1 MGAASIVFG
10 LIQALIAFS
19 LLYLVGMT
27 AYFVVNRTDAEK
39 APSENWPAWYRE
51 IVHEYPTKYSVSET
65 SNVIPNVTPNNV
77 FTGASTGDCVNNSKK
92 GCKVDTDCV
101 GFVYNST
108 SNVCTTLSSVDDLI
122 FDPKV
127 TSNTLYTVEGSEPTR
142 YYATY
147 AGKTADAATT
157 ASNKILAYI
166 ATDYF
171 ACSSNCSSNTS
182 CLGFT
187 FNPTTRN
194 CVQQSAIASD
204 KLSPDATLSSYILTN
219 GLTLM
224 SADTETF

>member
-1 MGAASIVFG
+1 MGALSAALMG
-10 LIQALIAFS
+10 LQVVMALGI
-19 LLYLVGMT
+19 LYLVGMT
-27 AYFVVNRTDAEK
+27 VYFLMGREDPAK
-39 APSENWPAWYRE
+39 APSDSWPAWYRNV
-51 IVHEYPTKYSVSET
+51 VHAYPIKYSVSET

-77 FTGASTGDCVNNSKK
+77 FTAKTPKECVNNDKK

-108 SNVCTTLSSVDDLI
+108 SNVCTTLSTVDDLI

-142 YYATY
+142 YYSTY
-147 AGKTADAATT
+147 ASNVANASTA
-157 ASNKILAYI
+157 ASALPAYI

-171 ACSSNCSSNTS
+171 ACSANCSSNST

-194 CVQQSAIASD
+194 CLMHTAITSD
-204 KLSPDATLSSYILTN
+204 KLSPDATMNSYILKS

-224 SADTETF
+224 ASTLKTF

>member
-1 MGAASIVFG
+1 MGALSAALMG
-10 LIQALIAFS
+10 LQVVMALGI
-19 LLYLVGMT
+19 LYLVGMT
-27 AYFVVNRTDAEK
+27 VYFLMGREDPAK
-39 APSENWPAWYRE
+39 APSDSWPAWYRNV
-51 IVHEYPTKYSVSET
+51 VHAYPIKYSVSET

-77 FTGASTGDCVNNSKK
+77 FTGASTKDCVDNTKK

-108 SNVCTTLSSVDDLI
+108 SNVCTTLSTVDDLI

-142 YYATY
+142 YYSTY
-147 AGKTADAATT
+147 ASNVANASTA
-157 ASNKILAYI
+157 ASALPAYI

-171 ACSSNCSSNTS
+171 ACSANCSSNST

-194 CVQQSAIASD
+194 CLMHTAITSD
-204 KLSPDATLSSYILTN
+204 KLSPDATMNSYILKP

-224 SADTETF
+224 SADTMSF